1 LTDRRLVIAG
11 TGSGVGK
18 TTLTIGIMSAF
29 MKKGYTVQGFKCGP
43 DYIDPTYHTAVTG
56 RRSRN
61 LDSWMLSHDTVKEIL
76 KRGNVG
82 ADISIIEGVM
92 GFFDGKNPKNNQ
104 GSTAEIS
111 MITESPVILVVN
123 CASMARSAAAI
134 VKGFH
139 CFAEG
144 NNIVGV
150 IANQVG
156 SEGHYKLVKT
166 AIEQECSIPVVGYL
180 KRESEI
186 EIPERHLGLI
196 PSVERGELNPFF
208 DQLGEL
214 ISETIDIDRLYEL
227 SETTTIKVED
237 SPLFQKK
244 SKPIV
249 RIAVAKD
256 SAFNFYYQENIEL
269 LEAYGAECVYFSPL
283 AGDLLPENIQGLY
296 LGGGFPEEFAED
308 LSKNKDVQR
317 SIREAIEQGLP
328 TLAECGGFMY
338 LTESIQTTEEI
349 TYPMVGVI
357 PGKINMQ
364 NRLAAL
370 GYREIIGEEGNFL
383 LGEEDTAKGHE
394 FHYSTFHP
402 TAEVTYAYQT
412 KGMRGVQQEG
422 YMQGNLV
429 AGYTHVHFASCPRVV
444 ERWVQKCLEWKMER
458 ATERSTGN
466 LHGEPSRKSERMSNG

>member
-1 LTDRRLVIAG
+1 MSNRRVVIAG

-18 TTLTIGIMSAF
+18 TTLTIGLMSAL

-43 DYIDPTYHTAVTG
+43 DYIDPSYHTAVTG

-76 KRGNVG
+76 KRGSTG

-92 GFFDGKNPKNNQ
+92 GFYDGKSPTTNQ

-111 MITESPVILVVN
+111 MLTESPVILVVN

-134 VKGFH
+134 VQGFQ

-144 NNIVGV
+144 INVVGV

-180 KRESEI
+180 QRETEI

-196 PSVERGELNPFF
+196 PSVERGELDPFF
-208 DQLGEL
+208 DRLGEL
-214 ISETIDIDRLYEL
+214 ISETVDIEHIYEL
-227 SETTTIKVED
+227 ARTTLIEIDD

-244 SKPIV
+244 QDPFI

-256 SAFNFYYQENIEL
+256 SAFNFYYQENFEL
-269 LEAYGAECVYFSPL
+269 LEAHGAELVYFSPL
-283 AGDLLPENIQGLY
+283 AGEALPANVDGLY
-296 LGGGFPEEFAED
+296 IGGGFPEEFAEE
-308 LSKNKDVQR
+308 LSKLEHVKT
-317 SIREAIEQGLP
+317 SIREAVEQGLP
-328 TLAECGGFMY
+328 TLAECGGYMF
-338 LTESIQTTEEI
+338 LTESIQTTEGMA
-349 TYPMVGVI
+349 YPMVGII
-357 PGKINMQ
+357 PGEIMMQ

-370 GYREIIGEEGNFL
+370 GYREIVGAEGNFL
-383 LGEEDTAKGHE
+383 LREGDTAKGHE

-402 TAEVTYAYQT
+402 KTDVRVAYQT

-429 AGYTHVHFASCPRVV
+429 AGYTHIHFASCPRVV
-444 ERWVQKCLEWKMER
+444 ESWIQRCSEWK
-458 ATERSTGN
+458 TKQGSPSKV
-466 LHGEPSRKSERMSNG
+466 GEKKSHA